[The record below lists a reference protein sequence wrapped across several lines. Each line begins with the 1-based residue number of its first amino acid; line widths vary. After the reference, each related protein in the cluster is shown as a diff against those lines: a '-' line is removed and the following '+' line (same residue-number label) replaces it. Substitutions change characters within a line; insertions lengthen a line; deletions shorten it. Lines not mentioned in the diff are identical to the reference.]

1 MKISKLTSTQKRTN
15 GFTVVELLIVI
26 AVIVILVG
34 VTAVAYRGAVARST
48 NARIVSD
55 LSNAAEQLEIDF
67 LNDKLYP
74 VTLAASNNG
83 KGVKGSSGTQFTYS
97 TSSARKLYCLSATS
111 ADQGAKVYYVTG
123 DTEVKEGTCTTPV
136 DTTPVMPP
144 SGVAFTVLYS
154 GMTGSLHSNGTQ
166 ATINFPNLNTQFP
179 LGYDLWSCTGNA
191 ECNSAYSIAAPTKG
205 KTYTAGWTDAWQG
218 VEPSG
223 TGWLVNIPAG
233 TTMRFVI
240 LGYDCYDP
248 NNSGCG
254 ISNVVSVTRP

>member
-48 NARIVSD
+48 NARLVSD

-83 KGVKGSSGTQFTYS
+83 KGVKGSSGTQFTYT

-136 DTTPVMPP
+136 DTTPVTPP
-144 SGVAFTVLYS
+144 SSIAFTQKY
-154 GMTGSLHSNGTQ
+154 GEMTGSLHSNGTQ
-166 ATINFPNLNTQFP
+166 ATLSFPNLSTQFATDF
-179 LGYDLWSCTGNA
+179 DLWVCTGNV
-191 ECNSAYSIAAPTKG
+191 ECNSAYSIAAGSKAVSY
-205 KTYTAGWTDAWQG
+205 TYGWSD
-218 VEPSG
+218 
-223 TGWLVNIPAG
+223 GWLYVDPGGTLSFNIPAA
-233 TTMRFVI
+233 TTSRFV
-240 LGYDCYDP
+240 LVGYDCYTS
-248 NNSGCG
+248 NNSACSM
-254 ISNVVSVTRP
+254 SNVVSVTRP